1 MSDPDPTNMVD
12 QKESDVTEQM
22 SSKSIIKFHLIS

>member
-12 QKESDVTEQM
+12 QRDADVTEQEFG
-22 SSKSIIKFHLIS
+22 KSIIKFHLIS